1 MISYA
6 HESGRGHK
14 IDGEQ
19 VNAPNYSISVS
30 INKPKPG
37 IRTSEKKRT
46 EKTSSQRRTLSP
58 GKGAMEDTNKYK
70 Q

>member
-6 HESGRGHK
+6 YESGRGHK

-19 VNAPNYSISVS
+19 VNAPNHSSVS

-37 IRTSEKKRT
+37 IRTDVGEKKN
-46 EKTSSQRRTLSP
+46 
-58 GKGAMEDTNKYK
+58 GEDK
-70 Q
+70 